1 MVSNKKRLAYEVHSK
16 AFPIQWF
23 VHSVQKY
30 TLNSSLFAHIINLMN
45 CNSNIFSP
53 EIRKVWEDRKTITTN
68 LNEIGI
74 GWDANKVIKIPNAR
88 SERMKTM
95 KKVHG
100 FTEEDSIDSQETT
113 KQLKRPKAFVME
125 DMEMDANALRES
137 NFR

>member
-1 MVSNKKRLAYEVHSK
+1 M
-16 AFPIQWF
+16 FI
-23 VHSVQKY
+23 
-30 TLNSSLFAHIINLMN
+30 LF
-45 CNSNIFSP
+45 IFSP
-53 EIRKVWEDRKTITTN
+53 EIRKVWDDRKTITTN

-88 SERMKTM
+88 SERMKII

-100 FTEEDSIDSQETT
+100 FTEEDSIDSQETST

-125 DMEMDANALRES
+125 EMEKDANALRES